1 MKIKIVE
8 ATIEIFKVKGIK
20 FTMDD
25 IASKLGISKRT
36 IYETVNSKEE
46 VLGMVVD
53 TVFDVI
59 KKRES
64 EILADE
70 SLSDIEKLKKTL
82 IVLPTSFE
90 TIDYSRIYEVKKSY
104 PKVYEKLVNRLEN
117 DWEPTNKL
125 IEQCIEKG
133 EIKPIRLHTIKTI
146 LIGSIRDL
154 LDSDYMYTEHIGY
167 QETLEEIIEII
178 FEGLIIK

>member
-25 IASKLGISKRT
+25 IAGKLGISKRT
-36 IYETVNSKEE
+36 IYETVSSKEE
-46 VLGMVVD
+46 ILSLIVD
-53 TVFDVI
+53 TVFDMI
-59 KKRES
+59 KMRES
-64 EILADE
+64 EILNDDN
-70 SLSDIEKLKKTL
+70 LSDVEKLKKTL

-90 TIDYSRIYEVKKSY
+90 TIDYSRIYEVKKAY
-104 PKVYEKLVNRLEN
+104 PNVYEKLVYRLEN

-125 IEQCIEKG
+125 IEKCIAKG
-133 EIKPIRLHTIKTI
+133 EIKHIRLHTIKTI

-154 LDSDYMYTEHIGY
+154 LDSDYMYTEHVGY
-167 QETLEEIIEII
+167 QDTLEEIIEII
-178 FEGLIIK
+178 FEGLIVK